1 MLFNEKAVAQ
11 TREKIWL
18 AVVASLLLLI
28 LRRLVFIG
36 TRPWNKNYPPGPLAL
51 PIIGN
56 LHQLP
61 KKDIHLAYQKW
72 AKQYGPIFSLQ
83 LGQRTLVVLA
93 SGELVRKLIEKRSAN
108 YSDRQNLYVRE
119 LYENTHVVF
128 RGHDDM
134 WRLDRR
140 LYHANL
146 NLNAAQRYIPYQ
158 SLESLQLCVDL
169 LDTPERFFDHIKRAS
184 SSIAS
189 SLSYGFRINNI
200 DSAVMAR
207 MSNNAS
213 YLSKLGAQS
222 KLLDWYPT
230 LRNLFR
236 FAPIWLRPFAREAA
250 MHLQDEKELFGKLY
264 RDAKSSPM
272 PSFSADIAASQ
283 KAWKGTPMGELLD
296 EQAAAFT
303 AGVGFEAGTDTTK
316 CTLIG
321 FVQAMALFP
330 EVVTKAHKE
339 IDRVVGDGRLPTFDD
354 ISSLPYV
361 RGIVKEVLRW
371 QPTTIN
377 GGIPHATTTDDTIDG
392 YDIPAGAGI
401 VLAVWAVNND
411 PDNFPDPRTFEP
423 DRHAVDIKAGETTQA
438 SEARNRVWTFGAGR
452 RVCPGQHLAENSLS
466 IAIMRMLWAF
476 DISKERDEDGNE
488 IPIDPAAITQGI
500 IVCPLPFRQ
509 VDSQ

>member
-28 LRRLVFIG
+28 LRRLLFTG

-56 LHQLP
+56 LHQFP

-189 SLSYGFRINNI
+189 SLSYGF
-200 DSAVMAR
+200 
-207 MSNNAS
+207 
-213 YLSKLGAQS
+213 
-222 KLLDWYPT
+222 
-230 LRNLFR
+230 
-236 FAPIWLRPFAREAA
+236 
-250 MHLQDEKELFGKLY
+250 
-264 RDAKSSPM
+264 
-272 PSFSADIAASQ
+272 
-283 KAWKGTPMGELLD
+283 
-296 EQAAAFT
+296 
-303 AGVGFEAGTDTTK
+303 
-316 CTLIG
+316 
-321 FVQAMALFP
+321 
-330 EVVTKAHKE
+330 
-339 IDRVVGDGRLPTFDD
+339 
-354 ISSLPYV
+354 
-361 RGIVKEVLRW
+361 
-371 QPTTIN
+371 
-377 GGIPHATTTDDTIDG
+377 
-392 YDIPAGAGI
+392 
-401 VLAVWAVNND
+401 
-411 PDNFPDPRTFEP
+411 PD
-423 DRHAVDIKAGETTQA
+423 K
-438 SEARNRVWTFGAGR
+438 
-452 RVCPGQHLAENSLS
+452 
-466 IAIMRMLWAF
+466 
-476 DISKERDEDGNE
+476 
-488 IPIDPAAITQGI
+488 
-500 IVCPLPFRQ
+500 
-509 VDSQ
+509 